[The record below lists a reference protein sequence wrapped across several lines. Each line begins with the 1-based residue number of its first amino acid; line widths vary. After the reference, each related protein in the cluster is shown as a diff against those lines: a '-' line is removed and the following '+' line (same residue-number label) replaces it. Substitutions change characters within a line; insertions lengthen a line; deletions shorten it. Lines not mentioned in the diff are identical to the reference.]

1 MDEDLNIINQRTR
14 IENTKKFFIDNK
26 NKIIFV
32 FLSLIIILFSY
43 FIYQELKI
51 VNKNNLAEQYNQLTM
66 NRINPN
72 ERNKIDKMLE
82 IIKKKDQTYSPL
94 SLYYLLDYNLIS
106 DKDRINKLF
115 DIVIEI
121 QNEKEIKFLNIYKKA
136 LYNSDK
142 SSENELLKIISP
154 IIKSKSVWKPHA
166 LLLMGEFYFSKNELS
181 KSKEFFLEITDL
193 ENINNDIKLEASKRL
208 NRDFSE

>member
-14 IENTKKFFIDNK
+14 IENTKKFFFDNK
-26 NKIIFV
+26 KKIIFV
-32 FLSLIIILFSY
+32 FFSLIIILFSY

-51 VNKNNLAEQYNQLTM
+51 ASKNNLAEQFNQLTM
-66 NRINPN
+66 NRIDPN
-72 ERNKIDKMLE
+72 EKDKIDKMLE
-82 IIKKKDQTYSPL
+82 IIKKKDQTYSTL
-94 SLYYLLDYNLIS
+94 SLYYLLDFNLIS
-106 DKDRINKLF
+106 DKEKINKLF
-115 DIVIEI
+115 DIIIEI

-142 SSENELLKIISP
+142 SSENELLNIISP

-166 LLLMGEFYFSKNELS
+166 LLLMAEFYFSKNELN

>member
-1 MDEDLNIINQRTR
+1 MDEDLNIINQSTR

-26 NKIIFV
+26 KKIIFV

>member
-43 FIYQELKI
+43 FIYKEVKI

-72 ERNKIDKMLE
+72 ERNKIDKMVE

-115 DIVIEI
+115 DIVIQI

-166 LLLMGEFYFSKNELS
+166 LLLMAEFYFSRNELS

>member
-14 IENTKKFFIDNK
+14 IENTKKFFFDNK
-26 NKIIFV
+26 KKIIFV
-32 FLSLIIILFSY
+32 FFSLIIILFSY

-51 VNKNNLAEQYNQLTM
+51 VSKNNLAEQFNQLTM
-66 NRINPN
+66 NRIDPN
-72 ERNKIDKMLE
+72 EKDKIDKMLE
-82 IIKKKDQTYSPL
+82 IIKKKDQTYSTL
-94 SLYYLLDYNLIS
+94 SLYYLLDFNLIS
-106 DKDRINKLF
+106 DKEKINKLF
-115 DIVIEI
+115 DIIIEI

-142 SSENELLKIISP
+142 SSENELLNIISP

-166 LLLMGEFYFSKNELS
+166 LLLMAEFYFSKNELN

>member
-1 MDEDLNIINQRTR
+1 MDEDLNIINQSTR

-26 NKIIFV
+26 KKIIFV

-43 FIYQELKI
+43 FIYQEVKI

-72 ERNKIDKMLE
+72 ERNKIDKMVE

>member
-43 FIYQELKI
+43 FIYQEVKI

-72 ERNKIDKMLE
+72 ERNKIDKMVE

-115 DIVIEI
+115 DIVIQI

-166 LLLMGEFYFSKNELS
+166 LLLMAEFYFSRNELS

>member
-14 IENTKKFFIDNK
+14 IENTKKFFVDNK
-26 NKIIFV
+26 KKIIFV
-32 FLSLIIILFSY
+32 FLFLIILLFSY
-43 FIYQELKI
+43 FIYQEMKI
-51 VNKNNLAEQYNQLTM
+51 TSKNNLAEQFNKLTM
-66 NRINPN
+66 KRIEPN
-72 ERNKIDKMLE
+72 ESDKINKMLE
-82 IIKKKDQTYSPL
+82 IIEKKDQTYSTL
-94 SLYYLLDYNLIS
+94 SLYYLLDNKLIS
-106 DKDRINKLF
+106 DNEKINKLF

-136 LYNSDK
+136 LFNSDK

-154 IIKSKSVWKPHA
+154 IIKSKSVSKPHA
-166 LLLMGEFYFSKNELS
+166 LLLMAEFYFSKNEMN

-193 ENINNDIKLEASKRL
+193 ENINNDIKLEARKRL

>member
-1 MDEDLNIINQRTR
+1 MDEDLNIINQSTR

-26 NKIIFV
+26 KKIIFV

-82 IIKKKDQTYSPL
+82 IIKKRDQTYSPL